1 MGRSPRTLRHY
12 PRRLGAKLLQIRM
25 ALGLSQ
31 NGMLERLGSPEGLLG
46 TSISAYER
54 GLRDPPLVIL
64 LKYARIANVAVEA
77 LIDDDLD
84 LPEKLPARSKNEGS
98 KRKRPARA
106 GTKRRARS

>member
-12 PRRLGAKLLQIRM
+12 PRRLGAKLLRIRT

-54 GLRDPPLVIL
+54 GAREPPLLVL
-64 LKYARIANVAVEA
+64 LKYAHAANVTVEA

-84 LPEKLPARSKNEGS
+84 LPEKLPSESKSEGIRRNPS
-98 KRKRPARA
+98 RARA
-106 GTKRRARS
+106 KGKTHS

>member
-12 PRRLGAKLLQIRM
+12 PRRLGAKLLQVRM

-54 GLRDPPLVIL
+54 GAREPPLLVL
-64 LKYARIANVAVEA
+64 LNYARVANVGVEA

-84 LPEKLPARSKNEGS
+84 LPERLPAKSKSGGI
-98 KRKRPARA
+98 KRKRPAPA
-106 GTKRRARS
+106 GTKG

>member
-12 PRRLGAKLLQIRM
+12 PRRLGGKLLRIRV

-54 GLRDPPLVIL
+54 GAREPPLLVL
-64 LKYARIANVAVEA
+64 LKYAREANVVVEA
-77 LIDDDLD
+77 LIDDELD
-84 LPEKLPARSKNEGS
+84 LPEKLPAKSKSRSAQK
-98 KRKRPARA
+98 KAAQARQ
-106 GTKRRARS
+106 R

>member
-12 PRRLGAKLLQIRM
+12 PHRLGTKLLQIRA

-46 TSISAYER
+46 TSISTYER
-54 GLRDPPLVIL
+54 GLREPPLVIL
-64 LKYARIANVAVEA
+64 LKYSRIANVAVEA

-84 LPEKLPARSKNEGS
+84 LPENLPAKSKSEGT
-98 KRKRPARA
+98 KRRRPARA
-106 GTKRRARS
+106 GVKR